1 MRSYEGANGDVAED
15 DHDGD
20 DHGDRDAVR
29 GHVGLYPDLLV
40 NQAPLVLLPQ
50 RPRGNLR
57 LQSLAAEPAATASG
71 GAKKISK
78 TTSSLNCIFGL
89 VFQQE
94 VVTCCKCRVSLR
106 RGRRQSS

>member
-71 GAKKISK
+71 GAKKSVRPQASIAFSGWFSNK
-78 TTSSLNCIFGL
+78 
-89 VFQQE
+89 
-94 VVTCCKCRVSLR
+94 K
-106 RGRRQSS
+106 